1 MSGYAEGATTR
12 RRQAG
17 FTLIEVM
24 VAIMLMAIVSLMAWR
39 GLDSIARASAHL
51 EDSTEQG
58 AALLRALNQLER
70 DIALHSAIRE
80 ETGLP
85 IGDEPIRAG
94 DSLPPGLALK
104 RLSEIPLR
112 LDIVRASTEPGAP
125 LQRVR
130 WWRQGNILYRAAS
143 PSGDR
148 LPLPPLAERVAVLDD
163 VSRFEIR
170 AWVPGRAG
178 RACRHAAKSAPA
190 DWRSAWRGSPATAW
204 SAIDGW
210 WPYNRSG
217 GSAEQHHPA
226 RQAGDPD
233 AIGIADQGRHV
244 GQLIEA
250 ETGLDPASAKGLVQQ
265 QEHAG
270 TVAVDFVD
278 HRGQRYVVEHQHA
291 LAPGHHLGNVERHRR
306 TVASLVEGQLL
317 AGLEVQALAEVFE
330 PHAALQAGHHANVTA
345 AAHIGSGPG

>member
-1 MSGYAEGATTR
+1 MSGYTERATTR

-112 LDIVRASTEPGAP
+112 LDIVRAKARRCSACAG
-125 LQRVR
+125 
-130 WWRQGNILYRAAS
+130 
-143 PSGDR
+143 GDR
-148 LPLPPLAERVAVLDD
+148 ARSSTAPPRPAAT
-163 VSRFEIR
+163 
-170 AWVPGRAG
+170 
-178 RACRHAAKSAPA
+178 ACRCRR
-190 DWRSAWRGSPATAW
+190 WRS
-204 SAIDGW
+204 GW
-210 WPYNRSG
+210 LCW
-217 GSAEQHHPA
+217 
-226 RQAGDPD
+226 
-233 AIGIADQGRHV
+233 
-244 GQLIEA
+244 
-250 ETGLDPASAKGLVQQ
+250 T
-265 QEHAG
+265 
-270 TVAVDFVD
+270 T
-278 HRGQRYVVEHQHA
+278 
-291 LAPGHHLGNVERHRR
+291 
-306 TVASLVEGQLL
+306 
-317 AGLEVQALAEVFE
+317 
-330 PHAALQAGHHANVTA
+330 
-345 AAHIGSGPG
+345 

>member
-1 MSGYAEGATTR
+1 MSGYAERATTR

-80 ETGLP
+80 ETGP
-85 IGDEPIRAG
+85 PSGDEPIRAG

-130 WWRQGNILYRAAS
+130 WWRQGKVLYRAAS

-148 LPLPPLAERVAVLDD
+148 LPLPLLAERVAVLDD

-170 AWVPGRAG
+170 AWVPG
-178 RACRHAAKSAPA
+178 K
-190 DWRSAWRGSPATAW
+190 
-204 SAIDGW
+204 GW
-210 WPYNRSG
+210 TRL
-217 GSAEQHHPA
+217 PA
-226 RQAGDPD
+226 RSKVRAS
-233 AIGIADQGRHV
+233 
-244 GQLIEA
+244 
-250 ETGLDPASAKGLVQQ
+250 GLEIS
-265 QEHAG
+265 
-270 TVAVDFVD
+270 
-278 HRGQRYVVEHQHA
+278 
-291 LAPGHHLGNVERHRR
+291 LARVTRNGVERYRR
-306 TVASLVEGQLL
+306 VV
-317 AGLEVQALAEVFE
+317 
-330 PHAALQAGHHANVTA
+330 ALQ
-345 AAHIGSGPG
+345 

>member
-1 MSGYAEGATTR
+1 
-12 RRQAG
+12 
-17 FTLIEVM
+17 
-24 VAIMLMAIVSLMAWR
+24 

-85 IGDEPIRAG
+85 SGDEPIRAG

-130 WWRQGNILYRAAS
+130 WWRQGKVLYRAAS

-163 VSRFEIR
+163 VSRFDIR
-170 AWVPGRAG
+170 AWVPG
-178 RACRHAAKSAPA
+178 K
-190 DWRSAWRGSPATAW
+190 
-204 SAIDGW
+204 GW
-210 WPYNRSG
+210 TRL
-217 GSAEQHHPA
+217 PA
-226 RQAGDPD
+226 RSKVRAS
-233 AIGIADQGRHV
+233 
-244 GQLIEA
+244 
-250 ETGLDPASAKGLVQQ
+250 GLEIS
-265 QEHAG
+265 
-270 TVAVDFVD
+270 
-278 HRGQRYVVEHQHA
+278 
-291 LAPGHHLGNVERHRR
+291 LARVTRNGVERYRR
-306 TVASLVEGQLL
+306 VV
-317 AGLEVQALAEVFE
+317 
-330 PHAALQAGHHANVTA
+330 ALQ
-345 AAHIGSGPG
+345 

>member
-1 MSGYAEGATTR
+1 MSGYAERATTR

-80 ETGLP
+80 ESGLP
-85 IGDEPIRAG
+85 SGDEPIRAG

-112 LDIVRASTEPGAP
+112 LDIVRASTEPSAP

-130 WWRQGNILYRAAS
+130 WWRQGKVLYRAAS

-170 AWVPGRAG
+170 AWVPG
-178 RACRHAAKSAPA
+178 K
-190 DWRSAWRGSPATAW
+190 
-204 SAIDGW
+204 GW
-210 WPYNRSG
+210 TRL
-217 GSAEQHHPA
+217 PA
-226 RQAGDPD
+226 RSKVRAS
-233 AIGIADQGRHV
+233 
-244 GQLIEA
+244 
-250 ETGLDPASAKGLVQQ
+250 GLEIS
-265 QEHAG
+265 
-270 TVAVDFVD
+270 
-278 HRGQRYVVEHQHA
+278 
-291 LAPGHHLGNVERHRR
+291 LARVTRNGVERYRR
-306 TVASLVEGQLL
+306 VV
-317 AGLEVQALAEVFE
+317 
-330 PHAALQAGHHANVTA
+330 ALQ
-345 AAHIGSGPG
+345 

>member
-1 MSGYAEGATTR
+1 MSGYAERATTR

-80 ETGLP
+80 ESGLP
-85 IGDEPIRAG
+85 SGDEPIRAG

-130 WWRQGNILYRAAS
+130 WGRQGKILYRAAA

-170 AWVPGRAG
+170 AWVPG
-178 RACRHAAKSAPA
+178 K
-190 DWRSAWRGSPATAW
+190 
-204 SAIDGW
+204 GW
-210 WPYNRSG
+210 TRL
-217 GSAEQHHPA
+217 PA
-226 RQAGDPD
+226 RSKVRAS
-233 AIGIADQGRHV
+233 
-244 GQLIEA
+244 
-250 ETGLDPASAKGLVQQ
+250 GLEIS
-265 QEHAG
+265 
-270 TVAVDFVD
+270 
-278 HRGQRYVVEHQHA
+278 
-291 LAPGHHLGNVERHRR
+291 LARVTRNGVERYRR
-306 TVASLVEGQLL
+306 VV
-317 AGLEVQALAEVFE
+317 
-330 PHAALQAGHHANVTA
+330 ALQ
-345 AAHIGSGPG
+345 

>member
-1 MSGYAEGATTR
+1 MSGYAERATTR

-85 IGDEPIRAG
+85 SGDEPIRAG

-112 LDIVRASTEPGAP
+112 LDIVRASTEPGTP

-130 WWRQGNILYRAAS
+130 WWRQGKVLYRAAS

-170 AWVPGRAG
+170 AWVPG
-178 RACRHAAKSAPA
+178 K
-190 DWRSAWRGSPATAW
+190 
-204 SAIDGW
+204 GW
-210 WPYNRSG
+210 TRL
-217 GSAEQHHPA
+217 PA
-226 RQAGDPD
+226 RSKVRAS
-233 AIGIADQGRHV
+233 
-244 GQLIEA
+244 
-250 ETGLDPASAKGLVQQ
+250 GLEIS
-265 QEHAG
+265 
-270 TVAVDFVD
+270 
-278 HRGQRYVVEHQHA
+278 
-291 LAPGHHLGNVERHRR
+291 LARVTRNGVERYRR
-306 TVASLVEGQLL
+306 VV
-317 AGLEVQALAEVFE
+317 
-330 PHAALQAGHHANVTA
+330 ALQ
-345 AAHIGSGPG
+345 

>member
-1 MSGYAEGATTR
+1 MSGYAERATTR

-85 IGDEPIRAG
+85 SGDEPIRAG

-130 WWRQGNILYRAAS
+130 WWRQGKVLYRAAS

-170 AWVPGRAG
+170 AWVPG
-178 RACRHAAKSAPA
+178 K
-190 DWRSAWRGSPATAW
+190 
-204 SAIDGW
+204 GW
-210 WPYNRSG
+210 TRL
-217 GSAEQHHPA
+217 PA
-226 RQAGDPD
+226 RSKV
-233 AIGIADQGRHV
+233 R
-244 GQLIEA
+244 
-250 ETGLDPASAKGLVQQ
+250 AS
-265 QEHAG
+265 
-270 TVAVDFVD
+270 
-278 HRGQRYVVEHQHA
+278 
-291 LAPGHHLGNVERHRR
+291 
-306 TVASLVEGQLL
+306 
-317 AGLEVQALAEVFE
+317 GLEISLALSTGGGPAMKRWLSR
-330 PHAALQAGHHANVTA
+330 AAPPRPAG
-345 AAHIGSGPG
+345 G

>member
-1 MSGYAEGATTR
+1 MEPLCPNFPLSR
-12 RRQAG
+12 HDPG

-85 IGDEPIRAG
+85 SGDEPIRAS

-130 WWRQGNILYRAAS
+130 WWRQGKVLYRAAS

-170 AWVPGRAG
+170 AWVPG
-178 RACRHAAKSAPA
+178 K
-190 DWRSAWRGSPATAW
+190 
-204 SAIDGW
+204 GW
-210 WPYNRSG
+210 TRL
-217 GSAEQHHPA
+217 PA
-226 RQAGDPD
+226 RSKVRAS
-233 AIGIADQGRHV
+233 
-244 GQLIEA
+244 
-250 ETGLDPASAKGLVQQ
+250 GLEISLSRVTRNG
-265 QEHAG
+265 
-270 TVAVDFVD
+270 
-278 HRGQRYVVEHQHA
+278 
-291 LAPGHHLGNVERHRR
+291 VERYRR
-306 TVASLVEGQLL
+306 VV
-317 AGLEVQALAEVFE
+317 
-330 PHAALQAGHHANVTA
+330 ALQ
-345 AAHIGSGPG
+345 

>member
-1 MSGYAEGATTR
+1 
-12 RRQAG
+12 G

-85 IGDEPIRAG
+85 SGDEPIRAS

-130 WWRQGNILYRAAS
+130 WWRQGKVLYRAAS

-170 AWVPGRAG
+170 AWVPG
-178 RACRHAAKSAPA
+178 K
-190 DWRSAWRGSPATAW
+190 
-204 SAIDGW
+204 GW
-210 WPYNRSG
+210 TRL
-217 GSAEQHHPA
+217 PA
-226 RQAGDPD
+226 RSKVRAS
-233 AIGIADQGRHV
+233 
-244 GQLIEA
+244 
-250 ETGLDPASAKGLVQQ
+250 GLEIS
-265 QEHAG
+265 
-270 TVAVDFVD
+270 
-278 HRGQRYVVEHQHA
+278 
-291 LAPGHHLGNVERHRR
+291 LARVTRNGVERYRR
-306 TVASLVEGQLL
+306 VV
-317 AGLEVQALAEVFE
+317 
-330 PHAALQAGHHANVTA
+330 ALQ
-345 AAHIGSGPG
+345 

>member
-1 MSGYAEGATTR
+1 MSGYTERATTR

-80 ETGLP
+80 ESGLP
-85 IGDEPIRAG
+85 SGDEPIRAG

-112 LDIVRASTEPGAP
+112 LDIVRASTEPVAP

-130 WWRQGNILYRAAS
+130 WWRQGKVLYRAAS

-170 AWVPGRAG
+170 AWVPG
-178 RACRHAAKSAPA
+178 K
-190 DWRSAWRGSPATAW
+190 
-204 SAIDGW
+204 GW
-210 WPYNRSG
+210 TRL
-217 GSAEQHHPA
+217 PA
-226 RQAGDPD
+226 RSKVRAS
-233 AIGIADQGRHV
+233 
-244 GQLIEA
+244 
-250 ETGLDPASAKGLVQQ
+250 GLEIS
-265 QEHAG
+265 
-270 TVAVDFVD
+270 
-278 HRGQRYVVEHQHA
+278 
-291 LAPGHHLGNVERHRR
+291 LARVTRNGVERYRR
-306 TVASLVEGQLL
+306 VV
-317 AGLEVQALAEVFE
+317 
-330 PHAALQAGHHANVTA
+330 ALQ
-345 AAHIGSGPG
+345 

>member
-1 MSGYAEGATTR
+1 MSGYAERATTR

-51 EDSTEQG
+51 EDSTEQS

-85 IGDEPIRAG
+85 SGDEPIRAG

-130 WWRQGNILYRAAS
+130 LWRQGKILYRAAS

-170 AWVPGRAG
+170 AWVPG
-178 RACRHAAKSAPA
+178 K
-190 DWRSAWRGSPATAW
+190 
-204 SAIDGW
+204 GW
-210 WPYNRSG
+210 TRL
-217 GSAEQHHPA
+217 PA
-226 RQAGDPD
+226 RSKVRAS
-233 AIGIADQGRHV
+233 
-244 GQLIEA
+244 
-250 ETGLDPASAKGLVQQ
+250 GLEIS
-265 QEHAG
+265 
-270 TVAVDFVD
+270 
-278 HRGQRYVVEHQHA
+278 
-291 LAPGHHLGNVERHRR
+291 LARVTRNGVERYRR
-306 TVASLVEGQLL
+306 VV
-317 AGLEVQALAEVFE
+317 
-330 PHAALQAGHHANVTA
+330 ALQ
-345 AAHIGSGPG
+345 

>member
-1 MSGYAEGATTR
+1 MSGYAERATTR

-85 IGDEPIRAG
+85 SGDEPIRAG

-125 LQRVR
+125 PQRVR
-130 WWRQGNILYRAAS
+130 WWRQGKVLYRAAS

-170 AWVPGRAG
+170 AWVPG
-178 RACRHAAKSAPA
+178 K
-190 DWRSAWRGSPATAW
+190 
-204 SAIDGW
+204 GW
-210 WPYNRSG
+210 TRL
-217 GSAEQHHPA
+217 PA
-226 RQAGDPD
+226 RSKVRAS
-233 AIGIADQGRHV
+233 
-244 GQLIEA
+244 
-250 ETGLDPASAKGLVQQ
+250 GLEIS
-265 QEHAG
+265 
-270 TVAVDFVD
+270 
-278 HRGQRYVVEHQHA
+278 
-291 LAPGHHLGNVERHRR
+291 LARVTRNGVERYRR
-306 TVASLVEGQLL
+306 VV
-317 AGLEVQALAEVFE
+317 
-330 PHAALQAGHHANVTA
+330 ALQ
-345 AAHIGSGPG
+345 

>member
-1 MSGYAEGATTR
+1 MSGYAERATTR

-85 IGDEPIRAG
+85 SGDEPIRAG

-125 LQRVR
+125 LQRVC
-130 WWRQGNILYRAAS
+130 WWRQGKVLYRAAS

-170 AWVPGRAG
+170 AWVPG
-178 RACRHAAKSAPA
+178 K
-190 DWRSAWRGSPATAW
+190 
-204 SAIDGW
+204 GW
-210 WPYNRSG
+210 TRL
-217 GSAEQHHPA
+217 PA
-226 RQAGDPD
+226 RSKVRAS
-233 AIGIADQGRHV
+233 
-244 GQLIEA
+244 
-250 ETGLDPASAKGLVQQ
+250 GLEIS
-265 QEHAG
+265 
-270 TVAVDFVD
+270 
-278 HRGQRYVVEHQHA
+278 
-291 LAPGHHLGNVERHRR
+291 LARVTRNGVERYRR
-306 TVASLVEGQLL
+306 VV
-317 AGLEVQALAEVFE
+317 
-330 PHAALQAGHHANVTA
+330 ALQ
-345 AAHIGSGPG
+345 

>member
-1 MSGYAEGATTR
+1 MSGYAERAATR

-51 EDSTEQG
+51 EDSTEQS

-85 IGDEPIRAG
+85 IGDESIRAG

-130 WWRQGNILYRAAS
+130 WWQQGKVLYRAAS

-170 AWVPGRAG
+170 AWVPG
-178 RACRHAAKSAPA
+178 K
-190 DWRSAWRGSPATAW
+190 
-204 SAIDGW
+204 GW
-210 WPYNRSG
+210 TRL
-217 GSAEQHHPA
+217 PA
-226 RQAGDPD
+226 RSKVRAS
-233 AIGIADQGRHV
+233 
-244 GQLIEA
+244 
-250 ETGLDPASAKGLVQQ
+250 GLEIS
-265 QEHAG
+265 
-270 TVAVDFVD
+270 
-278 HRGQRYVVEHQHA
+278 
-291 LAPGHHLGNVERHRR
+291 LARVTRNGVERYRR
-306 TVASLVEGQLL
+306 VV
-317 AGLEVQALAEVFE
+317 
-330 PHAALQAGHHANVTA
+330 ALQ
-345 AAHIGSGPG
+345 

>member
-1 MSGYAEGATTR
+1 MSGYAERATTR

-80 ETGLP
+80 ESGLP
-85 IGDEPIRAG
+85 SGDEPIRAG

-125 LQRVR
+125 LQRAR
-130 WWRQGNILYRAAS
+130 WWRQGKVLYRAAS

-170 AWVPGRAG
+170 AWVPG
-178 RACRHAAKSAPA
+178 K
-190 DWRSAWRGSPATAW
+190 
-204 SAIDGW
+204 GW
-210 WPYNRSG
+210 TRL
-217 GSAEQHHPA
+217 PA
-226 RQAGDPD
+226 RSKVRAS
-233 AIGIADQGRHV
+233 
-244 GQLIEA
+244 
-250 ETGLDPASAKGLVQQ
+250 GLEIS
-265 QEHAG
+265 
-270 TVAVDFVD
+270 
-278 HRGQRYVVEHQHA
+278 
-291 LAPGHHLGNVERHRR
+291 LARVTRNGVERYRR
-306 TVASLVEGQLL
+306 VV
-317 AGLEVQALAEVFE
+317 
-330 PHAALQAGHHANVTA
+330 ALQ
-345 AAHIGSGPG
+345 

>member
-1 MSGYAEGATTR
+1 MSGYTERATTR

-39 GLDSIARASAHL
+39 GLASIARASAHL

-130 WWRQGNILYRAAS
+130 WWRQGKVLYRAAS

-170 AWVPGRAG
+170 AWVPG
-178 RACRHAAKSAPA
+178 K
-190 DWRSAWRGSPATAW
+190 
-204 SAIDGW
+204 GW
-210 WPYNRSG
+210 TRL
-217 GSAEQHHPA
+217 PA
-226 RQAGDPD
+226 RSKVRAS
-233 AIGIADQGRHV
+233 
-244 GQLIEA
+244 
-250 ETGLDPASAKGLVQQ
+250 GLEIS
-265 QEHAG
+265 
-270 TVAVDFVD
+270 
-278 HRGQRYVVEHQHA
+278 
-291 LAPGHHLGNVERHRR
+291 LARVTRNGVERYRR
-306 TVASLVEGQLL
+306 VV
-317 AGLEVQALAEVFE
+317 
-330 PHAALQAGHHANVTA
+330 ALQ
-345 AAHIGSGPG
+345 

>member
-1 MSGYAEGATTR
+1 MSGYAERATTR

-85 IGDEPIRAG
+85 IGD
-94 DSLPPGLALK
+94 SLPPGLALK

-130 WWRQGNILYRAAS
+130 WWRQGKILYRAAS

-170 AWVPGRAG
+170 AWVPG
-178 RACRHAAKSAPA
+178 K
-190 DWRSAWRGSPATAW
+190 
-204 SAIDGW
+204 GW
-210 WPYNRSG
+210 TRL
-217 GSAEQHHPA
+217 PA
-226 RQAGDPD
+226 RSKVRAS
-233 AIGIADQGRHV
+233 
-244 GQLIEA
+244 
-250 ETGLDPASAKGLVQQ
+250 GLEIS
-265 QEHAG
+265 
-270 TVAVDFVD
+270 
-278 HRGQRYVVEHQHA
+278 
-291 LAPGHHLGNVERHRR
+291 LARVTRNGVERYRR
-306 TVASLVEGQLL
+306 VV
-317 AGLEVQALAEVFE
+317 
-330 PHAALQAGHHANVTA
+330 ALQ
-345 AAHIGSGPG
+345 

>member
-1 MSGYAEGATTR
+1 MSGYAERATTR

-80 ETGLP
+80 ESGLP
-85 IGDEPIRAG
+85 SGDEPIRAG

-112 LDIVRASTEPGAP
+112 LDIVRASPEPGAP

-130 WWRQGNILYRAAS
+130 WWRQGKVLYRAAS

-170 AWVPGRAG
+170 AWVPG
-178 RACRHAAKSAPA
+178 K
-190 DWRSAWRGSPATAW
+190 
-204 SAIDGW
+204 GW
-210 WPYNRSG
+210 TRL
-217 GSAEQHHPA
+217 PA
-226 RQAGDPD
+226 RSKVRAS
-233 AIGIADQGRHV
+233 
-244 GQLIEA
+244 
-250 ETGLDPASAKGLVQQ
+250 GLEIS
-265 QEHAG
+265 
-270 TVAVDFVD
+270 
-278 HRGQRYVVEHQHA
+278 
-291 LAPGHHLGNVERHRR
+291 LARVTRNGVERYRR
-306 TVASLVEGQLL
+306 VV
-317 AGLEVQALAEVFE
+317 
-330 PHAALQAGHHANVTA
+330 ALQ
-345 AAHIGSGPG
+345 

>member
-1 MSGYAEGATTR
+1 MSGYAERATTR

-85 IGDEPIRAG
+85 SGDEPIRAG

-125 LQRVR
+125 QQRVR
-130 WWRQGNILYRAAS
+130 WWRQGKVLYRAAS

-163 VSRFEIR
+163 VSRFDIR
-170 AWVPGRAG
+170 AWVPG
-178 RACRHAAKSAPA
+178 K
-190 DWRSAWRGSPATAW
+190 
-204 SAIDGW
+204 GW
-210 WPYNRSG
+210 TRL
-217 GSAEQHHPA
+217 PA
-226 RQAGDPD
+226 RSKVRAS
-233 AIGIADQGRHV
+233 
-244 GQLIEA
+244 
-250 ETGLDPASAKGLVQQ
+250 GLEIS
-265 QEHAG
+265 
-270 TVAVDFVD
+270 
-278 HRGQRYVVEHQHA
+278 
-291 LAPGHHLGNVERHRR
+291 LARVTRNGVERYRR
-306 TVASLVEGQLL
+306 VV
-317 AGLEVQALAEVFE
+317 
-330 PHAALQAGHHANVTA
+330 ALQ
-345 AAHIGSGPG
+345 

>member
-1 MSGYAEGATTR
+1 MSGYAERATTR

-80 ETGLP
+80 ESGLP
-85 IGDEPIRAG
+85 SGDEPIRAG

-130 WWRQGNILYRAAS
+130 WWRQSKVLYRAAS

-170 AWVPGRAG
+170 AWVPG
-178 RACRHAAKSAPA
+178 K
-190 DWRSAWRGSPATAW
+190 
-204 SAIDGW
+204 GW
-210 WPYNRSG
+210 TRL
-217 GSAEQHHPA
+217 PA
-226 RQAGDPD
+226 RSKVRAS
-233 AIGIADQGRHV
+233 
-244 GQLIEA
+244 
-250 ETGLDPASAKGLVQQ
+250 GLEIS
-265 QEHAG
+265 
-270 TVAVDFVD
+270 
-278 HRGQRYVVEHQHA
+278 
-291 LAPGHHLGNVERHRR
+291 LARVTRNGVERYRR
-306 TVASLVEGQLL
+306 VV
-317 AGLEVQALAEVFE
+317 
-330 PHAALQAGHHANVTA
+330 ALQ
-345 AAHIGSGPG
+345 

>member
-1 MSGYAEGATTR
+1 MSGYTERATTR

-112 LDIVRASTEPGAP
+112 LDIVRASTEQRIGDQPVAGHPQRRGALSTGGGP
-125 LQRVR
+125 AMKR
-130 WWRQGNILYRAAS
+130 WLSRAA
-143 PSGDR
+143 
-148 LPLPPLAERVAVLDD
+148 PPR
-163 VSRFEIR
+163 
-170 AWVPGRAG
+170 PAG
-178 RACRHAAKSAPA
+178 
-190 DWRSAWRGSPATAW
+190 G
-204 SAIDGW
+204 
-210 WPYNRSG
+210 
-217 GSAEQHHPA
+217 
-226 RQAGDPD
+226 
-233 AIGIADQGRHV
+233 
-244 GQLIEA
+244 
-250 ETGLDPASAKGLVQQ
+250 
-265 QEHAG
+265 
-270 TVAVDFVD
+270 
-278 HRGQRYVVEHQHA
+278 
-291 LAPGHHLGNVERHRR
+291 
-306 TVASLVEGQLL
+306 
-317 AGLEVQALAEVFE
+317 
-330 PHAALQAGHHANVTA
+330 
-345 AAHIGSGPG
+345 

>member
-1 MSGYAEGATTR
+1 MSGYAERATTR

-85 IGDEPIRAG
+85 RGDEPIRAS

-125 LQRVR
+125 LQRGR
-130 WWRQGNILYRAAS
+130 WWRQGKILYRAAS

-170 AWVPGRAG
+170 AWVPG
-178 RACRHAAKSAPA
+178 K
-190 DWRSAWRGSPATAW
+190 
-204 SAIDGW
+204 GW
-210 WPYNRSG
+210 TRL
-217 GSAEQHHPA
+217 PA
-226 RQAGDPD
+226 RSKVRAS
-233 AIGIADQGRHV
+233 
-244 GQLIEA
+244 
-250 ETGLDPASAKGLVQQ
+250 GLEISLSRVTRNG
-265 QEHAG
+265 
-270 TVAVDFVD
+270 
-278 HRGQRYVVEHQHA
+278 
-291 LAPGHHLGNVERHRR
+291 VERYRR
-306 TVASLVEGQLL
+306 VV
-317 AGLEVQALAEVFE
+317 
-330 PHAALQAGHHANVTA
+330 ALQ
-345 AAHIGSGPG
+345 

>member
-1 MSGYAEGATTR
+1 MSGYAERATTR

-80 ETGLP
+80 ESGLP
-85 IGDEPIRAG
+85 SGDAPIRAG
-94 DSLPPGLALK
+94 DSLPPGLALT
-104 RLSEIPLR
+104 RLREIPLR
-112 LDIVRASTEPGAP
+112 LDIVRASTAPGAP

-130 WWRQGNILYRAAS
+130 WGRQGKILYRAAS

-170 AWVPGRAG
+170 AWVPG
-178 RACRHAAKSAPA
+178 K
-190 DWRSAWRGSPATAW
+190 
-204 SAIDGW
+204 GW
-210 WPYNRSG
+210 TRL
-217 GSAEQHHPA
+217 PA
-226 RQAGDPD
+226 RSKVRAS
-233 AIGIADQGRHV
+233 
-244 GQLIEA
+244 
-250 ETGLDPASAKGLVQQ
+250 GLEIS
-265 QEHAG
+265 
-270 TVAVDFVD
+270 
-278 HRGQRYVVEHQHA
+278 
-291 LAPGHHLGNVERHRR
+291 LARVTRNGVERYRR
-306 TVASLVEGQLL
+306 VV
-317 AGLEVQALAEVFE
+317 
-330 PHAALQAGHHANVTA
+330 ALQ
-345 AAHIGSGPG
+345 